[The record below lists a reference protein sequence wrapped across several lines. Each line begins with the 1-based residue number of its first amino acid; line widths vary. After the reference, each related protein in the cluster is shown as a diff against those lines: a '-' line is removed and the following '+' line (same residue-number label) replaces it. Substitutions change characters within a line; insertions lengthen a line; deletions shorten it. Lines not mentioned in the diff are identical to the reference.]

1 LPGTGDVAE
10 VGYIA
15 DDVKNGNYGSAV
27 LAAGLMVLPGNARKI
42 LDKFGV
48 DLGHINTFARLSDQ
62 E

>member
-1 LPGTGDVAE
+1 M
-10 VGYIA
+10 GYIA
-15 DDVKNGNYGSAV
+15 NDVKNGNYGTAA

-48 DLGHINTFARLSDQ
+48 DLGDISTFKRLSDQ

>member
-1 LPGTGDVAE
+1 L
-10 VGYIA
+10 
-15 DDVKNGNYGSAV
+15 GSAA

-48 DLGHINTFARLSDQ
+48 DLGDINTFARLSDQ